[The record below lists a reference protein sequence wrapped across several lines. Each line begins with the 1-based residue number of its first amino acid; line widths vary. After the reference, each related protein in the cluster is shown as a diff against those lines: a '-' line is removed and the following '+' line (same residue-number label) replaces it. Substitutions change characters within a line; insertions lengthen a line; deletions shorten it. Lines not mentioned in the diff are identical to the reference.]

1 MIMETKVQAVNFT
14 VEQELVDF
22 VNARLEKLTQFTD
35 QITTREVYLKVDK
48 SDVGVN
54 KIAEIKL
61 NLPGKELFAKKQCD
75 TFEEAVDNV
84 CDALKKQI
92 LKHKGKVL
100 S

>member
-22 VNARLEKLTQFTD
+22 VNTRLEKLTQFTD
-35 QITTREVYLKVDK
+35 QITTREVFLKVDK
-48 SDVGVN
+48 SDVGIN